1 MAAIR
6 ISPYPSE
13 SDAMQKDDLLKAFG
27 VRLKQLRK
35 QKGWTQKELASKA
48 GIRFP
53 QLNKYECGLHTPPAE
68 KLVELAQILGTSVDY
83 LLTGSRAEPIPLRN
97 TRLLER
103 FRAIEDFPAEDQDA
117 VLRLIDAM
125 IIRNRVQGAIQS
137 IQPGQ

>member
-1 MAAIR
+1 
-6 ISPYPSE
+6 
-13 SDAMQKDDLLKAFG
+13 
-27 VRLKQLRK
+27 
-35 QKGWTQKELASKA
+35 
-48 GIRFP
+48 
-53 QLNKYECGLHTPPAE
+53 E